1 MSMRRVICY
10 IGMVM
15 AVAMMVCAD
24 GYAQSSLAGQNF
36 ANPNIGFYTDEL
48 VVASAMIDSKRD
60 SIINVKEK
68 DLGRKLTA
76 KETAKIDEKIAEG
89 KKIMTAF
96 QKAIK
101 IGVSINFKSAT
112 EAEMKMET
120 SVNDK
125 ILKEAGVG
133 WLQRNALK
141 ASFKMMPKS
150 MKEKYVRKGNLIIL
164 SPASDPD
171 TLCLSSDGRQLTGK
185 LLKSPFTLTR
195 Q

>member
-1 MSMRRVICY
+1 MSMRKVICY

-15 AVAMMVCAD
+15 VVAVMTFAD

-36 ANPNIGFYTDEL
+36 ANPNIGFKTDEF
-48 VVASAMIDSKRD
+48 VGVNAMIDAKRD
-60 SIINVKEK
+60 SLINVKEK
-68 DLGRKLTA
+68 ELGRKLTA
-76 KETAKIDEKIAEG
+76 KETAKIDDKIAEG

-112 EAEMKMET
+112 EAEMKMDT
-120 SVNDK
+120 SVDDK

-150 MKEKYVRKGNLIIL
+150 TKEKYVRKGNLIIV
-164 SPASDPD
+164 SPTSDPD
-171 TLCLSSDGRQLTGK
+171 TLRLSSDGKQLTGK
-185 LLKSPFTLTR
+185 LLKSSFTLTR